1 MGKKII
7 PRRVKRYPVR
17 LPVMELNGQPAADTL
32 VVDVS
37 SLGARLES
45 ATPLAPRNVADF
57 VVTLP
62 GHNDPLKL
70 SGTVVWMR
78 PLVHAPGRFQMG
90 VQFFVP
96 SWEIDRLARQGLLT
110 PAEPLP

>member
-7 PRRVKRYPVR
+7 PRRAKRYPVR
-17 LPVMELNGQPAADTL
+17 LPVMELNGRPVSDTL

-45 ATPLAPRNVADF
+45 STPLAPRNVAEF

-62 GHNDPLKL
+62 GHNGPMRL
-70 SGTVVWMR
+70 SGTVVWLR
-78 PLVHAPGRFQMG
+78 PLLHSPGRFQMG
-90 VQFFVP
+90 VQFFGP
-96 SWEIDRLARQGLLT
+96 AWEIDRLAQKGLLT
-110 PAEPLP
+110 AD